1 VTETLKRDKET
12 SPQSKRPI
20 SHWLL
25 AIGGIL
31 LVAGGMIAKAESVY
45 SEQHAASPT
54 YFGAFFAS
62 VGGILFLI
70 AILVCSAHRSAPQA
84 SRAGCPPV
92 ISRNKPCS
100 RPPS

>member
-70 AILVCSAHRSAPQA
+70 AILAGLFSIGSCVRRIEARLKLAEQDAHQ
-84 SRAGCPPV
+84 
-92 ISRNKPCS
+92 
-100 RPPS
+100 